1 MNRYEYELTKEAMLD
16 IYAPETRYLP
26 PAYERALIKQAG
38 IGGMLSGLGTKAMGA
53 MRGIGNS
60 AKGLATNLGN
70 KVDNFGMGIA
80 KSGIKNHNATK
91 MQIGSGIHSLGQAMA
106 KNPGATAAIGAAG
119 LGGAGLYAANK
130 MRG

>member
-26 PAYERALIKQAG
+26 PAYERALIKQAN
-38 IGGMLSGLGTKAMGA
+38 IGGMLSGFGTKAMGM
-53 MRGIGNS
+53 MRGVGDS
-60 AKGLATNLGN
+60 AKGLATGLGN
-70 KVDNFGMGIA
+70 RVTTMG
-80 KSGIKNHNATK
+80 KNIGKAGAEARSSLRTN
-91 MQIGSGIHSLGQAMA
+91 IGSGIANLGETMV